1 MPSRYRVPVGW
12 LMGLAVVA
20 LARPTP
26 WSLLVGLPFACAG
39 EALRLWASGHIEK
52 TKRLATGGP
61 YAHSRNPLYVGSLLI
76 ALGVAAAC
84 ASPWVVLAVAAYFL
98 AFYPAVM
105 REEAAFLAQKFAAS
119 TPPGPPPCPSSG
131 RASRRRPA
139 RVALRVGPGADEQ
152 GVAQRARAAAP
163 GGAAARAA
171 AAPARAGVLSAP
183 PTGS

>member
-76 ALGVAAAC
+76 ALGVA
-84 ASPWVVLAVAAYFL
+84 VGL
-98 AFYPAVM
+98 
-105 REEAAFLAQKFAAS
+105 RE
-119 TPPGPPPCPSSG
+119 P
-131 RASRRRPA
+131 
-139 RVALRVGPGADEQ
+139 V
-152 GVAQRARAAAP
+152 
-163 GGAAARAA
+163 GGAGAW
-171 AAPARAGVLSAP
+171 P
-183 PTGS
+183 PTSSPSTRR